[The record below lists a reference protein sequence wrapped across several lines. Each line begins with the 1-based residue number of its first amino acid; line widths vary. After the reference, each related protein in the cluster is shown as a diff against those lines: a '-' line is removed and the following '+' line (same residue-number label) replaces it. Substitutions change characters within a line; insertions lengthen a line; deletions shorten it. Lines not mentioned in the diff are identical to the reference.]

1 MKTHVPRIA
10 GYKWT
15 ALGLL
20 WVAFF
25 LQQGTRQVYGP
36 LLGSIQASLGASD
49 VALGLVSTVFTLVYG
64 LTIPFAGFAAD
75 RFSRKWMVVAGVA
88 IFSAGILTSGLVTGI
103 GALVVT
109 YGLVNG
115 FGQPFYYPAS
125 TSLVSQLH
133 ADSKA
138 TALSL
143 LQLGMYGG
151 VIGCSALAGWFAGLG
166 ADGWRLPFQALG
178 SLGLA
183 WALVLAFALR
193 NTRSPSPANP
203 LSAENSSSSESGA
216 CPVPAARPLSAAKSL
231 PSANETCP
239 VPAAQAAGR
248 VTIRAALKAMFAK
261 PAAVLIALAL
271 GMEVYV
277 DVGFKTWMPNYLV
290 EAFGVSKASAGLH
303 AVLWHYLGAALGI
316 VVGSRLGDR
325 LVKRFPS
332 VRFALIGGGLLLGV
346 PFIYLMSQAATHAG
360 CCVAMGLFG
369 VCRGVY
375 DSNNF
380 AAFFD
385 VVEPRYHASA
395 AGFNL
400 MLAFLF
406 GCLSPVVLGWTKA
419 HVSLATGLATL
430 SLAYLAGAALLALA
444 CRFFR
449 RGRVVGLHE
458 TKGVLK

>member
-1 MKTHVPRIA
+1 MKTN
-10 GYKWT
+10 YKWS
-15 ALGLL
+15 ALALL

-36 LLGSIQASLGASD
+36 LLGSIQTSIGATD
-49 VALGLVSTVFTLVYG
+49 VQLGLVSTVFTLVYG

-75 RFSRKWMVVAGVA
+75 LFSRKWMVVAGVA
-88 IFSAGILTSGLVTGI
+88 IFCTGILTSGFVTCI

-115 FGQPFYYPAS
+115 FGQPFYYPSS
-125 TSLVSQLH
+125 TSLISQLH

-151 VIGCSALAGWFAGLG
+151 VIGCSWLAGWFAGLD
-166 ADGWRLPFQALG
+166 AEGWRLPFKTLG
-178 SLGLA
+178 VLGLV
-183 WALVLAFALR
+183 WTLVLAFFLK
-193 NTRSPSPANP
+193 NTRPAQSSNQAIKQSGQSNNP
-203 LSAENSSSSESGA
+203 SSS
-216 CPVPAARPLSAAKSL
+216 P
-231 PSANETCP
+231 
-239 VPAAQAAGR
+239 R
-248 VTIRAALKAMFAK
+248 VTIGAALKAMFSK

-277 DVGFKTWMPNYLV
+277 DVGFKTWMPNYLS
-290 EAFGVSKASAGLH
+290 ETFGVSKASAGLH

-316 VVGSRLGDR
+316 VIGSRLGDR
-325 LVKRFPS
+325 LVKRIPT
-332 VRFALIGGGLLLGV
+332 VRFWIIGGGLLLGM
-346 PFIYLMSQAATHAG
+346 PFIYLMSQATAYWG
-360 CCVAMGLFG
+360 CCATMLAFG
-369 VCRGVY
+369 MFRGAY

-400 MLAFLF
+400 MIAFLF
-406 GCLSPVVLGWTKA
+406 GCFSPTVLGWTKA
-419 HVSLATGLATL
+419 HYSMSTGLATL
-430 SLAYLAGAALLALA
+430 AVAYFAGFAILMSA
-444 CRFFR
+444 CRLYR
-449 RGRVVGLHE
+449 KENGTSCVRTIG
-458 TKGVLK
+458 

>member
-1 MKTHVPRIA
+1 MTKPD
-10 GYKWT
+10 YKWT

-36 LLGSIQASLGASD
+36 LLGSIQASLGATD
-49 VALGLVSTVFTLVYG
+49 VQLGLVSGVFTLVYG

-75 RFSRKWMVVAGVA
+75 LFSRKWMVTVGVA
-88 IFSAGILTSGLVTGI
+88 IFCAGILTSGFVTGI

-125 TSLVSQLH
+125 TSLISQLH

-166 ADGWRLPFQALG
+166 AEGWRLPFKALG
-178 SLGLA
+178 VLGLA
-183 WALVLAFALR
+183 WAGVLALALR
-193 NTRSPSPANP
+193 NTRPAPAAGN
-203 LSAENSSSSESGA
+203 A
-216 CPVPAARPLSAAKSL
+216 CPASAVHAAD
-231 PSANETCP
+231 
-239 VPAAQAAGR
+239 R

-277 DVGFKTWMPNYLV
+277 DVGFKTWMPNYLA
-290 EAFGVSKASAGLH
+290 ETFGVTKASAGLN

-316 VVGSRLGDR
+316 VAGSRLGDR
-325 LVKRFPS
+325 LVRRLPA
-332 VRFALIGGGLLLGV
+332 VRFGIAGGGLLLGA
-346 PFIYLMSQAATHAG
+346 PFIVLMSQATTYAG

-369 VCRGVY
+369 VFRGVY

-385 VVEPRYHASA
+385 VVEPRFHASA

-406 GCLSPVVLGWTKA
+406 GCFSPVVLGWTKA
-419 HVSLATGLATL
+419 HVSLSAGLATL
-430 SLAYLAGAALLALA
+430 ALAYGAGAALLACA
-444 CRFFR
+444 ARIVR
-449 RGRVVGLHE
+449 RAEAR
-458 TKGVLK
+458 

>member
-1 MKTHVPRIA
+1 METNAPATTTR
-10 GYKWT
+10 GDNYKWV
-15 ALGLL
+15 ALALL
-20 WVAFF
+20 WLAFF
-25 LQQGTRQVYGP
+25 LQQGTRQIYGP
-36 LLGSIQASLGASD
+36 LLGSIRESIGATD
-49 VALGLVSTVFTLVYG
+49 VQLGLVSTVFPLIYG

-75 RFSRKWMVVAGVA
+75 ILSRKWMVVAGVA
-88 IFSAGILTSGLVTGI
+88 IFSAGILGSGFVTCI

-133 ADSKA
+133 AETKA

-143 LQLGMYGG
+143 LQLGMYIG
-151 VIGCSALAGWFAGLG
+151 VIGCSWLAGGLATVG
-166 ADGWRLPFQALG
+166 VDGWRLPFKALG
-178 SLGLA
+178 ALGLVA
-183 WALVLAFALR
+183 ALVLAFGLR
-193 NTRSPSPANP
+193 NTK
-203 LSAENSSSSESGA
+203 
-216 CPVPAARPLSAAKSL
+216 PAATATAA
-231 PSANETCP
+231 T
-239 VPAAQAAGR
+239 R
-248 VTIRAALKAMFAK
+248 VTPVAALRAMFSK

-290 EAFGVSKASAGLH
+290 DTFHVGKASAGLH

-316 VVGSRLGDR
+316 VIGSRLGDR
-325 LVKRFPS
+325 LVKRIPTI
-332 VRFALIGGGLLLGV
+332 RFWIIGGGLLLGV
-346 PFIYLMSQAATHAG
+346 PFIALMSQATTYLG

-369 VCRGVY
+369 VFRGAY

-400 MLAFLF
+400 MIAFLF
-406 GCLSPVVLGWTKA
+406 GCFSPMVLGWTKESF
-419 HVSLATGLATL
+419 SLSTGLLTL
-430 SLAYLAGAALLALA
+430 SAAYAVGAVLLAFA
-444 CRFFR
+444 CRCAR
-449 RGRVVGLHE
+449 KE
-458 TKGVLK
+458 SAA

>member
-1 MKTHVPRIA
+1 MKNSN
-10 GYKWT
+10 YKWI
-15 ALGLL
+15 ALALL

-36 LLGSIQASLGASD
+36 LLGSIQESVGATD
-49 VALGLVSTVFTLVYG
+49 VQLGLVSTVFTLVYG

-75 RFSRKWMVVAGVA
+75 LFSRKWMVVVGVA
-88 IFSAGILTSGLVTGI
+88 IFSAGILFSGYVATI

-115 FGQPFYYPAS
+115 FGQPFYYPSS
-125 TSLVSQLH
+125 TSLISQLH

-143 LQLGMYGG
+143 LQLGMYVG
-151 VIGCSALAGWFAGLG
+151 VIGCSWLAGWFAGLG
-166 ADGWRLPFQALG
+166 ADGWRLPFKTLG
-178 SLGLA
+178 ILGLC
-183 WALVLAFALR
+183 WAAVLAFLLK
-193 NTRSPSPANP
+193 NTATSVSCHKERKEHKGFANFA
-203 LSAENSSSSESGA
+203 S
-216 CPVPAARPLSAAKSL
+216 SAA
-231 PSANETCP
+231 ETENTVNSVRNKP
-239 VPAAQAAGR
+239 
-248 VTIRAALKAMFAK
+248 TLKEALKAMFSK

-277 DVGFKTWMPNYLV
+277 DVGFKTWMPNYLS
-290 EAFGVSKASAGLH
+290 ETFGVSKASAGLN

-325 LVKRFPS
+325 LVKRIPTI
-332 VRFALIGGGLLLGV
+332 RFWIVGGGLLVGA
-346 PFIYLMSQAATHAG
+346 PFIFAMSHATTYLV
-360 CCVAMGLFG
+360 CCIALFLFG
-369 VCRGVY
+369 VFRGVY

-400 MLAFLF
+400 MIAFLF
-406 GCLSPVVLGWTKA
+406 GCFSPTVLGWTKV
-419 HVSLATGLATL
+419 HYSMSTGLA
-430 SLAYLAGAALLALA
+430 SLAAAYLVGAALLA
-444 CRFFR
+444 FGGKMFR
-449 RGRVVGLHE
+449 GKCGS
-458 TKGVLK
+458 

>member
-1 MKTHVPRIA
+1 MGNNTLHKSRLD
-10 GYKWT
+10 YKWV

-25 LQQGTRQVYGP
+25 LQQGMRQVYGP
-36 LLGSIQASLGASD
+36 LLGSIRESLGATD
-49 VALGLVSTVFTLVYG
+49 VQLGLASSLFTLVYG

-88 IFSAGILTSGLVTGI
+88 IFSAGILSSGFVTCI

-133 ADSKA
+133 ADTKA

-143 LQLGMYGG
+143 LQLGMYIG
-151 VIGCSALAGWFAGLG
+151 VIGCSWLAGGLATLG
-166 ADGWRLPFQALG
+166 ADGWRLPFKALG
-178 SLGLA
+178 ALGLVV
-183 WALVLAFALR
+183 ALVLALGLR
-193 NTRSPSPANP
+193 NTRHAPT
-203 LSAENSSSSESGA
+203 
-216 CPVPAARPLSAAKSL
+216 AAADAAS
-231 PSANETCP
+231 
-239 VPAAQAAGR
+239 R
-248 VTIRAALKAMFAK
+248 VTPLMALKAMFSK

-277 DVGFKTWMPNYLV
+277 DVGFKTWMPSYLADTFAV
-290 EAFGVSKASAGLH
+290 GKASAGLH

-316 VVGSRLGDR
+316 LVGSRLGDR
-325 LVKRFPS
+325 LVKRVPTI
-332 VRFALIGGGLLLGV
+332 RFWIIGGGLLLGA
-346 PFIYLMSQAATHAG
+346 PFIALMSLATTYWG

-369 VCRGVY
+369 VFRGAY

-385 VVEPRYHASA
+385 VVEPRFHASA

-400 MLAFLF
+400 MIAFLF
-406 GCLSPVVLGWTKA
+406 GCFSPMVLGWTKECF
-419 HVSLATGLATL
+419 SLSTGLLTL
-430 SLAYLAGAALLALA
+430 SAAYLAGTVLLVFA
-444 CRFFR
+444 CRR
-449 RGRVVGLHE
+449 RNG
-458 TKGVLK
+458 

>member
-1 MKTHVPRIA
+1 MKMHTPRIA
-10 GYKWT
+10 DYKWT

-36 LLGSIQASLGASD
+36 LLGSIQASLGATD
-49 VALGLVSTVFTLVYG
+49 VQLGLVSTVFTLIYG

-75 RFSRKWMVVAGVA
+75 RFSRKWMVVTGVA
-88 IFSAGILTSGLVTGI
+88 IFCAGILTSGLVTGI

-109 YGLVNG
+109 YGIVNG

-125 TSLVSQLH
+125 TSLISQLH
-133 ADSKA
+133 AESKA

-166 ADGWRLPFQALG
+166 AEGWRLPFKVLGALG
-178 SLGLA
+178 LV
-183 WALVLAFALR
+183 WAGVLAFALR
-193 NTRSPSPANP
+193 NTRPASPANEP
-203 LSAENSSSSESGA
+203 
-216 CPVPAARPLSAAKSL
+216 R
-231 PSANETCP
+231 
-239 VPAAQAAGR
+239 AAGR
-248 VTIRAALKAMFAK
+248 VTMAAALKAMFTQ

-277 DVGFKTWMPNYLV
+277 DVGFKTWMPNYLA
-290 EAFGVSKASAGLH
+290 ETFGVGKASAGLH
-303 AVLWHYLGAALGI
+303 AVLWHYLGAAVGI
-316 VVGSRLGDR
+316 LVGSRLGDR
-325 LVKRFPS
+325 LVRRFPS
-332 VRFALIGGGLLLGV
+332 VRFALIGGGLLLGA
-346 PFIYLMSQAATHAG
+346 PFIVAMAQATTYVG

-369 VCRGVY
+369 VYRGVY

-430 SLAYLAGAALLALA
+430 ALAYLVGALLLTVACRCSYRKRAALRAP
-444 CRFFR
+444 
-449 RGRVVGLHE
+449 
-458 TKGVLK
+458 

>member
-1 MKTHVPRIA
+1 MDRDRN
-10 GYKWT
+10 YKWT

-49 VALGLVSTVFTLVYG
+49 VSLGLVSTVFTLVYG

-75 RFSRKWMVVAGVA
+75 RFSRKGMVVAGVA
-88 IFSAGILTSGLVTGI
+88 IFSAGILTSGFVAGI

-133 ADSKA
+133 ADTKA

-151 VIGCSALAGWFAGLG
+151 VIGCSVLAGWFAGLG
-166 ADGWRLPFQALG
+166 ADGWRLPFQTLGALG
-178 SLGLA
+178 LV
-183 WALVLAFALR
+183 WAGVLAFALR
-193 NTRSPSPANP
+193 NTRPASIANEP
-203 LSAENSSSSESGA
+203 RAALAESNTRSTLTE
-216 CPVPAARPLSAAKSL
+216 
-231 PSANETCP
+231 NETCP
-239 VPAAQAAGR
+239 VPAARAAGR
-248 VTIRAALKAMFAK
+248 VTMAAALKAMFSR

-277 DVGFKTWMPNYLV
+277 DVGFKTWMPNYLA
-290 EAFGVSKASAGLH
+290 ETFGVGKASAGLH
-303 AVLWHYLGAALGI
+303 AVLWHYLGAAVGI
-316 VVGSRLGDR
+316 LVGSRLGDR
-325 LVKRFPS
+325 LVRRFPS
-332 VRFALIGGGLLLGV
+332 VRFALIGGGLLLGA
-346 PFIYLMSQAATHAG
+346 PFIVAMAQATTYVG

-385 VVEPRYHASA
+385 VVAPRYHASA

-406 GCLSPVVLGWTKA
+406 GCLSPTVLGWTKA
-419 HVSLATGLATL
+419 HGSMSTGLATL
-430 SLAYLAGAALLALA
+430 ALAYLAGALLLAVA
-444 CRFFR
+444 CRTTFSR
-449 RGRVVGLHE
+449 AKS
-458 TKGVLK
+458 T